1 MTAKQSFNKSSDD
14 QLIARARRGDERAF
28 IELVRKYDETVYKFA
43 FKLCRD
49 KTNAEE
55 TMQDTFISMHRG
67 LKSFNGRSKLSTW
80 LYRIVSNHC
89 LMKHRRRNVDAIME
103 SYDEPVF
110 AAGDEKTPR
119 WNETPADILI
129 KREFR
134 KLLDKAILDL
144 PMEYR
149 IVFVLRDLEDRSTA
163 ETATIVG
170 LSQEAVKSRLRRARG
185 FLRDKLHPYMSH
197 QRTLSS

>member
-1 MTAKQSFNKSSDD
+1 MTAKRSFEKNNDD
-14 QLIARARRGDERAF
+14 QLIALARRGDERAF
-28 IELVRKYDETVYKFA
+28 LELVRKYDETVYKFA

-49 KTNAEE
+49 KTSAEE

-67 LKSFNGRSKLSTW
+67 LKSFSGRSKLSTW

-89 LMKHRRRNVDAIME
+89 LMKRRRRNVDTIME
-103 SYDEPVF
+103 SYDEPAL

-119 WNETPADILI
+119 WNETPADVLL

-134 KLLDKAILDL
+134 KLLDKAILAL

-149 IVFVLRDLEDRSTA
+149 IVFTLRDLEDRSTA
-163 ETATIVG
+163 ETAKIVG
-170 LSQEAVKSRLRRARG
+170 ISQEAVKSRLRRARA
-185 FLRDKLHPYMSH
+185 FLRDTLHPYMSH
-197 QRTLSS
+197 QGTSLQ